1 MFINLQQ
8 NNKIA
13 LGSEMWLLTEKKHCR
28 FNDCICDFEQI

>member
-13 LGSEMWLLTEKKHCR
+13 LDSEMWLLTEKKHCR
-28 FNDCICDFEQI
+28 FNDCIRDFEQI